1 MQKNGIHV
9 EEAKRVRRIVKIVI
23 VSIIGMILI
32 GGVSGYL
39 YVKSA
44 LGPVDPKNEKA
55 VKVDIPIGSSPN
67 AIANIL
73 EKEDIIKD
81 KRVFRL
87 YVKYKNEGNF
97 QAGNYTLTK
106 SLTLGEVVQ
115 SLKEGKT
122 IAEPIYKVT
131 IPEGKTIDEIATIYA
146 EKLPIKKEAFIA
158 KVNDPAYIDQLM
170 KEYPELLTKDILN
183 KQIRTPLEGY
193 LFAATYN
200 FYDEKP
206 SVEEIVKQML
216 DKSNEVITPYLSELK
231 TVNLTTNELVTM
243 ASLIEKESGTVD
255 QRKEIAGVFY
265 NRLKEDMRLQTDPTV
280 LYALGK
286 HKHRILYKD
295 LEVESPYNTYKIAG
309 LPVGPIANFGNTAM
323 EAAIH
328 PDQSKYK
335 YFLHDPEGNIYY
347 AETYEA
353 HLKLKEQYIK

>member
-1 MQKNGIHV
+1 MLHV
-9 EEAKRVRRIVKIVI
+9 EEAKKVRKIVKIIV
-23 VSIIGMILI
+23 VSIVALIVI
-32 GGVSGYL
+32 GGASSYF
-39 YVKSA
+39 YIKSA
-44 LGPVDPKNEKA
+44 LGPVDSKNEKA
-55 VKVDIPIGSSPN
+55 VKVDIPIGSSPT
-67 AIANIL
+67 AIAGIL
-73 EKEDIIKD
+73 EKEGIIKD
-81 KRVFRL
+81 KRIFRL
-87 YVKYKNEGNF
+87 YVKFKNEGNF

-106 SLTLGEVVQ
+106 SLALGEVVR
-115 SLKEGKT
+115 SLKDGKT
-122 IAEPIYKVT
+122 MAEPFYKVT

-146 EKLPIKKEAFIA
+146 GKLPVKKEAFLA
-158 KVNDPAYIDQLM
+158 KVNDPVYIDQLM
-170 KEYPELLTKDILN
+170 KKYPKLLTKDILN
-183 KQIRTPLEGY
+183 EQVRTPLEGY

-200 FYDEKP
+200 FYEEKP
-206 SVEEIVKQML
+206 SIEAIVTQML

-231 TVNLTTNELVTM
+231 NVNLTTNELVTM
-243 ASLIEKESGTVD
+243 ASLIEKESGAVD

-265 NRLKEDMRLQTDPTV
+265 NRLKEGMRLQTDPTV

-295 LEVESPYNTYKIAG
+295 LEVESPYNTYQIAA
-309 LPVGPIANFGNTAM
+309 LPVGPIANFGNTAI